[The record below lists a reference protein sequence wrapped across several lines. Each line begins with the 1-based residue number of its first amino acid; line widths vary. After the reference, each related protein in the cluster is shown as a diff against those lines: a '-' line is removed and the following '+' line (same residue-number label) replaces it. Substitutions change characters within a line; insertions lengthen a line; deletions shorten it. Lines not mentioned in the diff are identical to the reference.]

1 MKTTIF
7 SIFLLLAFLP
17 LVMAVNTSSSTY
29 NVDTFST
36 VISSNEATSG
46 GYDAQT
52 TMGVILPTNGTT
64 STYTFSTITT
74 NTSATGTTD
83 GNETTPDAGDGTAT
97 TTTTASSS
105 TTTTRTADT
114 YNIAITDAGSK
125 DDYIEDDE
133 LVLTVG
139 SEKFTLEVTSIKDDT
154 VFLYVADQD
163 RTISIASGTK
173 KKADLNFDGVYDVFI
188 TASEV
193 TEDGIATL
201 FIELYSEKED
211 LTEEVEEVE
220 VLTEEE
226 QKELFIEEGKLT
238 NWIALGIAALA
249 IVLIIL
255 IAFLISHYRKK

>member
-125 DDYIEDDE
+125 
-133 LVLTVG
+133 
-139 SEKFTLEVTSIKDDT
+139 
-154 VFLYVADQD
+154 
-163 RTISIASGTK
+163 
-173 KKADLNFDGVYDVFI
+173 
-188 TASEV
+188 
-193 TEDGIATL
+193 
-201 FIELYSEKED
+201 
-211 LTEEVEEVE
+211 
-220 VLTEEE
+220 
-226 QKELFIEEGKLT
+226 
-238 NWIALGIAALA
+238 
-249 IVLIIL
+249 
-255 IAFLISHYRKK
+255 